1 MMKLPPKPEP
11 NRVLRLFRQG
21 YNTYDIARILTAT
34 EPSVTRAL
42 HQAMDARHAKDT
54 PALPAQR
61 QSALE
66 DKEDRGHV
74 PLA

>member
-11 NRVLRLFRQG
+11 DHVLRLFRQG

-42 HQAMDARHAKDT
+42 HKAMDARRDKDRA
-54 PALPAQR
+54 PLPAQR
-61 QSALE
+61 
-66 DKEDRGHV
+66 
-74 PLA
+74 

>member
-11 NRVLRLFRQG
+11 DHVLRLFREG

-42 HQAMDARHAKDT
+42 HKAMDTRRDPNRFT
-54 PALPAQR
+54 IPAQR
-61 QSALE
+61 
-66 DKEDRGHV
+66 
-74 PLA
+74 